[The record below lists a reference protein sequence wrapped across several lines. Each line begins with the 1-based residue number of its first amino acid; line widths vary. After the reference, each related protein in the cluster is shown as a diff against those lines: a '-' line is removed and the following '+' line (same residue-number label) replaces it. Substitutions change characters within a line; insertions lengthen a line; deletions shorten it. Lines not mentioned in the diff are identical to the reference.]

1 MEMHFQRKTCEQE
14 PRNFGMNVWN
24 EAKIKII

>member
-1 MEMHFQRKTCEQE
+1 MEMHFHRKTCEQE